1 MSTLELKG
9 GIYDLISTV
18 NDESV
23 LRQLHEMVQ
32 DVLEQNMDKTDFWD
46 ELTEDQ
52 QKAIDEAVEESYDE
66 KNQIP
71 HEEIVKKYQAWL
83 KP

>member
-9 GIYDLISTV
+9 SIYDLISTV
-18 NDESV
+18 NDESI
-23 LRQLHEMVQ
+23 LRQVHEVVR
-32 DVLEQNMDKTDFWD
+32 DVLERNMDKTDFWD

-52 QKAIDEAVEESYDE
+52 QEALDEAVEESYDE

-71 HEEIVKKYQAWL
+71 HEEIVKKYQQAL
-83 KP
+83 

>member
-18 NDESV
+18 NDESI
-23 LRQLHEMVQ
+23 LRQVHEVVR
-32 DVLEQNMDKTDFWD
+32 DVLERNMDKTDFGD

-52 QKAIDEAVEESYDE
+52 QKALDEAVEESYDE

-71 HEEIVKKYQAWL
+71 HGGIVQKYEQIL
-83 KP
+83 QN

>member
-23 LRQLHEMVQ
+23 LRQLHKMVQ
-32 DVLEQNMDKTDFWD
+32 DVVEQNMDKTDFWD

-52 QKAIDEAVEESYDE
+52 QKAIDEAIEESYDE
-66 KNQIP
+66 KNWIP

>member
-18 NDESV
+18 NDESI
-23 LRQLHEMVQ
+23 LRQVHEVVR
-32 DVLEQNMDKTDFWD
+32 DVLERNMDKTDFWD

-52 QKAIDEAVEESYDE
+52 QKALDEAVEESYDE
-66 KNQIP
+66 KKQIP
-71 HEEIVKKYQAWL
+71 HGEIVKKYQQVL
-83 KP
+83 